1 MPLSDVRVV
10 EIAGGIPAAYCASLY
25 ADLGA
30 DVIIAGPQSGFRAR
44 ADAFAEGL
52 WRRLDRNKAVGE
64 MTHTASDWPALLRW
78 ADVLVVES
86 KPSELECALGGAIL
100 PAHLVTVAI
109 TRFGDSGGRSAWK
122 GSDLID
128 AAYGGGCQQNGEP
141 GRPPLRP
148 PALIGDHELGV
159 NAAAAGLTAL
169 VAARR
174 DGVGQVV
181 EVAGVDTWATIQ
193 TAVGMLE
200 FVFQGRVAM
209 RAGRRFPGRRY
220 PYTVLPCRDGE
231 IHLICLVGREW
242 ARSLE
247 MMGDPEWGRDPRYAD
262 RQVNQD
268 RYADELDALVG
279 AWLGERSKREVLALA
294 LEHQVPWAP
303 VQSLADVL
311 ADVQLEHRGYFWHDD
326 GLRVPGF
333 PARLSRTPAQLRWR
347 AADAPRQAVAD
358 LSARTKRSHT
368 DGSLRGVVAPTQRP
382 LEGIRVVDFG
392 WAWAGGLVGSL
403 LADFGA
409 DVIKVESR
417 RRLDP
422 MRMDR
427 PLLGPENAIEQG
439 SLHQN
444 VNRNKRSIAV
454 DITAR
459 RGADLVRRLAC
470 ASDVLIENLSP
481 GVLDRHDLGYD
492 ALAREQPGIV
502 YLSLGAVGTS
512 GPLRGIRSYAPVI
525 TALAGVDAL
534 TGYPGERILGLQHG
548 LSDPNASLHGVVAV
562 LAALVERA
570 RSGRGQHI
578 DLSQF
583 ESLVSLLGGHL
594 VASQLGGDVGRPIGN
609 QDHWSAPHGVYRTR
623 GDDAWVAIAC
633 DGDAS
638 WRALRTLM
646 GEPEWARD
654 AKYANEAG
662 RRAASVELDAHLS
675 RWTETQDRFDVAER
689 AQAMGIA
696 AAPLLDTAER
706 FADDHLQS
714 RDLYVP
720 VDHPVMGSELVYG
733 IPWRLG
739 RTPGAVTSA
748 APLLGQHTDEI
759 LSQLLGLDDASIAEL
774 RDTGVLG

>member
-10 EIAGGIPAAYCASLY
+10 EIADGIPAAYCASLF

-30 DVIIAGPQSGFRAR
+30 DVIVAGPRSSFRAR
-44 ADAFAEGL
+44 TDAFAVGL
-52 WRRLDRNKAVGE
+52 QRRLDRNKAVAE
-64 MTHTASDWPALLRW
+64 LTHTTSDWSTLLRW
-78 ADVLVVES
+78 ADLLVVES
-86 KPSELECALGGAIL
+86 RPSELARALDGALL
-100 PAHLVTVAI
+100 PPHLVTVAI
-109 TRFGDSGGRSAWK
+109 TRFGDSGPRSAWK

-148 PALIGDHELGV
+148 PALVGDHELGV

-169 VAARR
+169 AAARR
-174 DGVGQVV
+174 DGVGQIV

-220 PYTVLPCRDGE
+220 PYTVLPCQDGE

-247 MMGDPEWGRDPRYAD
+247 MMGDPAWGRDPRYAD

-303 VQSLADVL
+303 VQSLEDVL
-311 ADVQLEHRGYFWHDD
+311 ADVQLEHRGYFWRDD
-326 GLRVPGF
+326 GLAMPGF

-347 AADAPRQAVAD
+347 AADAPRRAVAD
-358 LSARTKRSHT
+358 LSARPERARSDAAPRHTTPTK
-368 DGSLRGVVAPTQRP
+368 RP
-382 LEGIRVVDFG
+382 LEGVRVVDFG

-409 DVIKVESR
+409 DVIKVESKK
-417 RRLDP
+417 RLDP

-444 VNRNKRSIAV
+444 VNRNKRSMAV
-454 DITAR
+454 DITDAR
-459 RGADLVRRLAC
+459 GVDLVRKLAC
-470 ASDVLIENLSP
+470 SSDVLVENLSP
-481 GVLDRHDLGYD
+481 GALDRHGLGYD
-492 ALAREQPGIV
+492 ALAADHPGLV

-534 TGYPGERILGLQHG
+534 TGYLGERLLGLQHG
-548 LSDPNASLHGVVAV
+548 LSDPNASLHGAVAV
-562 LAALVERA
+562 LAALNERE

-578 DLSQF
+578 DLSQL

-594 VASQLGGDVGRPIGN
+594 MASQLGGDVGAPIGN
-609 QDHWSAPHGVYRTR
+609 QDHHFAPHGVYRTS
-623 GDDAWVAIAC
+623 GDDSWIAIAC
-633 DGDAS
+633 ESDTS
-638 WRALRTLM
+638 WHALRALM
-646 GEPEWARD
+646 GDPPWAREPR
-654 AKYANEAG
+654 YASESG
-662 RRAASVELDAHLS
+662 RLAARVELDAHIETWTKTQE
-675 RWTETQDRFDVAER
+675 RWDLAER
-689 AQAMGIA
+689 AQAAGIT

-714 RDLYVP
+714 RDLYVG
-720 VDHPVMGSELVYG
+720 VDHPVMGAELIYG
-733 IPWRLG
+733 IPWKLG
-739 RTPGAVTSA
+739 RTPGVVVSA

-759 LSQLLGLDDASIAEL
+759 LRGVLGLDEAAVTGL
-774 RDTGVLG
+774 RDAGVLQ